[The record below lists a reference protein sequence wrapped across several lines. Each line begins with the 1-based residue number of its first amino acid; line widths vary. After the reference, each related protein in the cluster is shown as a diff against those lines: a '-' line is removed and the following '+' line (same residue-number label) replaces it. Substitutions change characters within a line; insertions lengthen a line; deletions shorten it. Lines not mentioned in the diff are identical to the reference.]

1 MQSIIIIHLLI
12 AVCLIGL
19 MLLQHG
25 KGADTGAAFGS
36 SASSA
41 MFGSAGATS
50 FLMKMTI
57 VLAASFF
64 ATSIGLSYL
73 ASRHPVEEVRASP
86 LQETA
91 PFKNLHVRMSRS
103 CSLISPKWWNW

>member
-1 MQSIIIIHLLI
+1 MQSIITIHLLI
-12 AVCLIGL
+12 AICLVGL

-36 SASSA
+36 GASNA
-41 MFGSAGATS
+41 MFGSTGATP
-50 FLMKMTI
+50 FLMKVTI
-57 VLAASFF
+57 ILAASFF

-73 ASRHPVEEVRASP
+73 ASRHPVEKVRASP

-91 PFKNLHVRMSRS
+91 PLKNLQVRTSTHAH
-103 CSLISPKWWNW
+103 

>member
-1 MQSIIIIHLLI
+1 MQSIITIHLLI
-12 AVCLIGL
+12 AVCLVGL

-36 SASSA
+36 GASNA
-41 MFGSAGATS
+41 MFGSTGATP
-50 FLMKMTI
+50 FLMKVTI
-57 VLAASFF
+57 ILAASFF

-73 ASRHPVEEVRASP
+73 ASRHPVEKVGALP

-91 PFKNLHVRMSRS
+91 PLKNLQVRTSTYAH
-103 CSLISPKWWNW
+103 